1 MVSQFPSPVNPRRI
15 RLQTSRRYGI
25 LTAVICMRKW
35 PSEQILASVRGFR
48 LPRYGEIP
56 DVGLYLEQVT
66 RYLAA
71 CFSPLAESP
80 LTPSM
85 ISNYV
90 KRGLIANPVRKQ
102 YDRDRIAALIF
113 ISLAKTVLSLDDIR
127 LLLRLQRDT
136 YTRQAAYDYFC
147 EALEGALRDVFGVEK
162 PGARHRGGRR
172 RREAA
177 ALQYDH
183 RRGPQA
189 LSRGLRGG
197 DRRPGTGKPGP
208 PGRRDG
214 AEAPVKKRKK
224 TAPLLRRGSSFPTR
238 GQPPRTPAIWSLYW
252 L

>member
-1 MVSQFPSPVNPRRI
+1 
-15 RLQTSRRYGI
+15 
-25 LTAVICMRKW
+25 MRKW

-162 PGARHRGGRR
+162 PGPGIEEDAADEKLLLYNTIIAVAHKLYLGACVAEIGGRGQENR
-172 RREAA
+172 A
-177 ALQYDH
+177 
-183 RRGPQA
+183 
-189 LSRGLRGG
+189 
-197 DRRPGTGKPGP
+197 
-208 PGRRDG
+208 RRDG
-214 AEAPVKKRKK
+214 GTGPKL
-224 TAPLLRRGSSFPTR
+224 P
-238 GQPPRTPAIWSLYW
+238 
-252 L
+252 